1 MTLHFEGTVEE
12 YTRLCQPSPLTAR
25 LDDIAAK
32 LELLLSKENQM
43 DDQIK
48 ALAKKLDDATTAV
61 AQRLQTLIDK
71 ANQAGTLAAAEISQF
86 LQPEVDHLT
95 ALAADPGNPVPTAP

>member
-12 YTRLCQPSPLTAR
+12 YARLCEPPSLVGK
-25 LDDIAAK
+25 LNDIAAK
-32 LELLLSKENQM
+32 LELLLKENQM
-43 DDQIK
+43 VDDQIK

-71 ANQAGTLAAAEISQF
+71 ANAAGSLAASEIAQF
-86 LQPEVDHLT
+86 LAPEVEHLT